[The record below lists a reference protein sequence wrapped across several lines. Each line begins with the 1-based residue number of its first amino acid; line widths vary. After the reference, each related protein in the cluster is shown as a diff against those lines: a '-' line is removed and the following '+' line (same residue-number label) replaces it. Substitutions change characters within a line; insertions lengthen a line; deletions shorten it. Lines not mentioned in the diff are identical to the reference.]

1 MRLSNKIA
9 FITGAGSGMGLAAA
23 RLFAAEGATVYG
35 ADISSDVLDRQ
46 FAGIEGAIGVVVDI
60 SDSAQVN
67 AAFEKVAEEQGRL
80 DVLIN
85 AAGVHAPNKAA
96 ADKLTETNI
105 KANEARKSGGDYVP
119 EFLADI
125 TDEDFDRVMKINLYG
140 SFYTIR
146 AAVPLLKAAQGGT
159 IVNFASVSAYLSTPM
174 PVYYPAS
181 KAAILGLTREL
192 AGELAPFNI
201 RVNSLA
207 PAGINTGML
216 NSLDPETIEF
226 LMSAQPLKRF
236 GTPEEVAEMLLFLC
250 GENGTYYT
258 GQTFSPSGGM
268 VLL

>member
-1 MRLSNKIA
+1 MRLPNHIA

-23 RLFAAEGATVYG
+23 RLFAAEGAVVYG
-35 ADISSDVLDRQ
+35 ADISVEVLNRE
-46 FAGIEGAIGVVVDI
+46 FSKIEGAIGLAVDI

-67 AAFEKVAEEQGRL
+67 AAFAQVAKEQGRL
-80 DVLIN
+80 DILIN

-96 ADKLTETNI
+96 ADKITEINI
-105 KANEARKSGGDYVP
+105 EANEARKNSQNFAP

-125 TDEDFDRVMKINLYG
+125 SDEDFDRVMHINVNG

-146 AAVPLLKAAQGGT
+146 AAVPLLKLSNGGS
-159 IVNFASVSAYLSTPM
+159 IVNFSSVAALMSMPM

-181 KAAILGLTREL
+181 KAAIIGMSREL

-201 RVNSLA
+201 RVNAIA

-216 NSLDPETIEF
+216 NSLDADTISH
-226 LMSAQPLKRF
+226 LMSAQLIKRF

-250 GENGTYYT
+250 GEHGSYVT
-258 GQTFSPSGGM
+258 GQTYSASGGM
-268 VLL
+268 LLL